1 MEKLK
6 ELLKGIGASEE
17 LTNAFCEELER
28 YTNALREK
36 FEKEYQ
42 KKVERAKAV
51 CIEEV
56 NKEKAALARRV
67 KTFLESKA
75 AAIEQ
80 AAANKRAIEES
91 ESAARLRKVKALL
104 EGISIDDNG
113 VTSQKLQDEQKKSA
127 RLEKALA
134 ALREQRDRAVAK
146 ANTANEIA
154 AKALQRNRKLEEEL
168 AKMRPITEGYC
179 KDHNLPFPANGKCA
193 KCVDSPSKDA
203 KDTKDVDEGKK
214 VVVRL
219 DESRKVPAAVNSTRR
234 TMVESQM
241 RSGSAGSGQPV
252 TEIQKIAESLND

>member
-28 YTNALREK
+28 YTNALKEK
-36 FEKEYQ
+36 FEKEYWQ
-42 KKVERAKAV
+42 KIERAKAV

-75 AAIEQ
+75 AAMEQ

-91 ESAARLRKVKALL
+91 ESAARLKKVKALL
-104 EGISIDDNG
+104 EGISIDDSG
-113 VTSQKLQDEQKKSA
+113 VTSQKLQDEQKKNA

-134 ALREQRDRAVAK
+134 AMREERNLAVAK

-168 AKMRPITEGYC
+168 ARMKAITEGYC
-179 KDHNLPFPANGKCA
+179 KEHNLPFPANGKCA
-193 KCVDSPSKDA
+193 KCVNPDDSQK
-203 KDTKDVDEGKK
+203 KEEGGGTK

-219 DESRKVPAAVNSTRR
+219 DESRRVPAAVNSTRR
-234 TMVESQM
+234 TMVESQV
-241 RSGSAGSGQPV
+241 RSGSAGPGQPV
-252 TEIQKIAESLND
+252 TEIQRIAESIND